1 MSPQAVIALVCVVGI
16 VIEALRVR
24 RPGQLLLAPGLSGAY
39 RLGAVVT
46 ILSGRQFTVM
56 LVPIL
61 PLGPALRFGDPG
73 PDHASLPV
81 TASTLDQAR
90 ERLERVRRVCS
101 RVLAPSWAMLLYL
114 TLLVPV
120 ALLLGVIPHA
130 WKVLG
135 VCLVVIEVWLNV
147 TFWLAYRAL
156 HPERCWSALHHMFT
170 FLLFP
175 PAAVFAGDRLATD
188 ALDGIHPLSAVMT
201 LLPADEARRFVA
213 RRLREWQYPLMGED
227 GGRPAA
233 EQLGAFREFAFAAL
247 PGLAGEVAPPVA
259 GGPDS
264 VAYCPRCLAQFTA
277 AGGECPDCPGVGVR
291 AFWG

>member
-24 RPGQLLLAPGLSGAY
+24 RPGQLFLAPGLSGGY

-46 ILSGRQFTVM
+46 ILSGRRLTVM
-56 LVPIL
+56 LVPVL

-81 TASTLDQAR
+81 AASTLDQAR
-90 ERLERVRRVCS
+90 ERLQRVQRACTPL
-101 RVLAPSWAMLLYL
+101 LAPCWVMFIYL
-114 TLLVPV
+114 TLLVPT
-120 ALLLGVIPHA
+120 ALLLSVVPYA
-130 WKVLG
+130 WIVLG
-135 VCLVVIEVWLNV
+135 ASLAVVQVWLNV

-156 HPERCWSALHHMFT
+156 HPEHPWSALHHMFT

-175 PAAVFAGDRLATD
+175 PAAVLACERV
-188 ALDGIHPLSAVMT
+188 AAEAIDGIHPLTAVMA

-213 RRLREWQYPLMGED
+213 RRLREWQYPLAGED
-227 GGRPAA
+227 GLPAA
-233 EQLGAFREFAFAAL
+233 EQLAAFREFAFAAL

-291 AFWG
+291 AFAG